1 MRGKLEIR
9 ISKYETNK
17 KLEGSNGP
25 KQEAGVDLGESSSV
39 CREAHDQ
46 EAPAITS
53 GGKGLVV
60 VCQDVVVGV
69 RQGLELNIICHLK
82 VA

>member
-1 MRGKLEIR
+1 M
-9 ISKYETNK
+9 
-17 KLEGSNGP
+17 
-25 KQEAGVDLGESSSV
+25 DLGESSSV